1 MYDSCSSGNSQP
13 STATHYNFLREIP
26 VLSRYEVRLRIASWD
41 SKWIYIIARYVT
53 PPQKKPKDSSKALR
67 ANGDAKA
74 RDENSH
80 TGGAPYPVLH
90 TPSDLLDDSK
100 SGVSTPTTVPRPT
113 PRTVHVEPDGATLNC
128 VIVNAL
134 CFKIGRITIPPALVL
149 ASEGFAV
156 PPAGAE
162 SRAYSPENPPPAIEA
177 MRKFQGEE
185 PTDMRKLQAFYAGGW
200 RAESERWW
208 EQALVG
214 IEERRK
220 AGLEA
225 VGSLRQGM
233 EDVRSL

>member
-1 MYDSCSSGNSQP
+1 M
-13 STATHYNFLREIP
+13 
-26 VLSRYEVRLRIASWD
+26 LSRYEVRLRIASWD

-53 PPQKKPKDSSKALR
+53 PPQKNSKKGRADKALPVNSN
-67 ANGDAKA
+67 ANSVQ
-74 RDENSH
+74 DENMH

-90 TPSDLLDDSK
+90 TPSDLLDSDSK
-100 SGVSTPTTVPRPT
+100 SGVSTPTAAPRPT

-149 ASEGFAV
+149 AAEGFAS
-156 PPAGAE
+156 PAGAGA
-162 SRAYSPENPPPAIEA
+162 RAYSPENPPPAMEEV
-177 MRKFQGEE
+177 RKLWGEE

-200 RAESERWW
+200 RAVPEGERWW
-208 EQALVG
+208 EPALAEL
-214 IEERRK
+214 EERRK
-220 AGLEA
+220 AGMEI